1 LRVQIYGFRNC
12 FKNENRIKTH
22 GDPFILLKTGE
33 NWGDWGEV
41 GRGEPKFYFLSLQRY
56 TKMFNG

>member
-1 LRVQIYGFRNC
+1 LRAQIYDFRNR
-12 FKNENRIKTH
+12 FKNKNRIKTH

-41 GRGEPKFYFLSLQRY
+41 GRGGQNFIF
-56 TKMFNG
+56 